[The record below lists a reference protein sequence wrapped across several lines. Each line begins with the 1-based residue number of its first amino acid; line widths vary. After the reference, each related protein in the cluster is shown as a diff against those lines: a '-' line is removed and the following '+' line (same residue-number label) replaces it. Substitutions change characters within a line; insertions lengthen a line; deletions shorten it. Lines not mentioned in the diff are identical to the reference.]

1 MRNFLLITVAVLFS
15 INVTAQRF
23 NGGLIAGFN
32 ACQVDGDTY
41 AGYNKFGLAFGAF
54 TSTAIT
60 EKLDGELQIR
70 FMQKGASK
78 KVSENDLSK
87 YVSKLNYIELPIVL
101 RYNQTSRLS
110 WHLGPGFGYLFKY
123 SVEDENGPLNDDAIH
138 FRSFDLSAMAG
149 IQYKLAKK
157 LGISVTFSYSLLPI
171 SDHPNDPI
179 HFRQPGLYN
188 NVVTTLLSY
197 QFN

>member
-1 MRNFLLITVAVLFS
+1 MFLILAAVLFTF
-15 INVTAQRF
+15 NLTAQRF

-41 AGYNKFGLAFGAF
+41 AGYNKFGLALGAF
-54 TSTAIT
+54 TNTNIS
-60 EKLDGELQIR
+60 EKFAGELQIR

-78 KVSENDLSK
+78 KVTENDLSK
-87 YVSKLNYIELPIVL
+87 YVSKLNYIELPVLL
-101 RYNQTSRLS
+101 RYNQTPKLS
-110 WHLGPGFGYLFKY
+110 WHFGPGFGYLFKY
-123 SVEDENGPLNDDAIH
+123 TVEDENGPLNDDAIN

-149 IQYKLAKK
+149 VQYKLAKK
-157 LGISVTFSYSLLPI
+157 LGISVTFSYSLVPI
-171 SDHPNDPI
+171 ADHPNDPI